1 MRYVVTG
8 GGGFVGSHLVNALLK
23 LNKEV
28 VVIDKISNHS
38 NLQSLNSKKVK
49 YYFADLSDPDLT
61 KKIIQKH
68 DTVFHLAAQSH
79 VDVSFNSPL
88 KTTISNV
95 LGTHSV
101 LNACLENESHKLV
114 IMSTDEVYG
123 SAKQIENLN
132 LLDPTNP
139 YSASKAAADM
149 VANSYR
155 HMYKDFNYTTLRS
168 NNIIGTGQFIR
179 NIIPRFSCL
188 GILGKKMTLHG
199 DGSAT
204 RRYLWVDD
212 VVNALLVLA
221 GNDTKDYIYNI
232 GHDVSYSNIQI
243 AKLIGDYLN
252 LEDYIKFEKDRIY
265 NDSYYP
271 CDFSLIQKEFGWR
284 YTKNLEDVL
293 PEIIDWYKKNIDLYE
308 KFFL

>member
-1 MRYVVTG
+1 
-8 GGGFVGSHLVNALLK
+8 
-23 LNKEV
+23 
-28 VVIDKISNHS
+28 
-38 NLQSLNSKKVK
+38 
-49 YYFADLSDPDLT
+49 
-61 KKIIQKH
+61 
-68 DTVFHLAAQSH
+68 
-79 VDVSFNSPL
+79 
-88 KTTISNV
+88 
-95 LGTHSV
+95 
-101 LNACLENESHKLV
+101 
-114 IMSTDEVYG
+114 MSTDEVYG
-123 SAKQIENLN
+123 STKQIENLN

-155 HMYKDFNYTTLRS
+155 HMYTDFNYTTLRS

-179 NIIPRFSCL
+179 NIIPKFSCL

-221 GNDTKDYIYNI
+221 ENDTKDYIYNI
-232 GHDVSYSNIQI
+232 GHDVSYSNLQI

-265 NDSYYP
+265 NDTNYP